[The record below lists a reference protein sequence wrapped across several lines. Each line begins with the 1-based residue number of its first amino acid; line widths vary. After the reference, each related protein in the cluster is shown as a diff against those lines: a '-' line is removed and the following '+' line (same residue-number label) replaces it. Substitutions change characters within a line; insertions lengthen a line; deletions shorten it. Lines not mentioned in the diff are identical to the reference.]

1 MKPGLARRYAVE
13 PGPCA
18 VSPLDAGLDGGIIP
32 APGTDLAAGASAGG
46 EWTHGTFF
54 RFLLYLPTP
63 IRVSVPWC
71 LPVAEVELELGPKC
85 HPPGGL
91 NQNRG
96 WFLRNAAAM
105 GIVSYVGSIVRSGA
119 WKLVPSSAF
128 PLAIVAP

>member
-1 MKPGLARRYAVE
+1 MRFHHWTLAWMA
-13 PGPCA
+13 A
-18 VSPLDAGLDGGIIP
+18 LFLLL
-32 APGTDLAAGASAGG
+32 APIWRLAPRPGG

-85 HPPGGL
+85 HPPGGF

-96 WFLRNAAAM
+96 WFLRNAAATA
-105 GIVSYVGSIVRSGA
+105 IVSYVGSIVRSGA